1 MPTYGFTIDK
11 ETHDKYIKL
20 THLYEVSSYWF
31 ADQMRAKLN
40 ELINELWERR
50 KEKNENTIPPII
62 KDVTNKQENTQA
74 EPPEED
80 LNSINPAMVQEE
92 DADE

>member
-1 MPTYGFTIDK
+1 MATYGFTIDK
-11 ETHDKYIKL
+11 ATHDKYIKL
-20 THLYEVSSYWF
+20 THLYEVSPYWF
-31 ADQMRAKLN
+31 ADQMRNKLN
-40 ELINELWERR
+40 ELINELWEKR
-50 KEKNENTIPPII
+50 KEKNENIIPPII